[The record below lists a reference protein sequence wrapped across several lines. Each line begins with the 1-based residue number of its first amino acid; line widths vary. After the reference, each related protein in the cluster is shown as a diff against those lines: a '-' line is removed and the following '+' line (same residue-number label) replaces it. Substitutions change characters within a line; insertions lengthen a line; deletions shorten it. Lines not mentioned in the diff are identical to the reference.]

1 MHIKLELKL
10 MFDIVMFNAV
20 HVLKINIM
28 SKDMNS
34 ELRNALY
41 GRSSVFVGTF
51 ETPTERIV
59 YHILHETMR
68 AGKTLI
74 WVCLRDTPD
83 TIFSKFESYELS
95 MKGLENHVWF
105 VDATIIGDKNP
116 NQQTFR
122 CKSMDYACIIMEVIR
137 ILKNCPASLLMLDN
151 IGILA
156 ALDRIDVIVR
166 PLKYLD
172 TRIRAEKGGLV
183 TLLANKAPPG
193 SVEAEL
199 LGLIDVIIMVNETD
213 IHAKV
218 GSKELSIP
226 FCFTGSELILGSVDA
241 DKDLQ
246 ELFSLTPDEKKK
258 LELEVEEKA
267 NFYGEKSY

>member
-1 MHIKLELKL
+1 
-10 MFDIVMFNAV
+10 
-20 HVLKINIM
+20 M

-41 GRSSVFVGTF
+41 GRSSVFVGAL

-68 AGKTLI
+68 AGKTVI

-83 TIFSKFESYELS
+83 TIFSKLKSYELS
-95 MKGLENHVWF
+95 MQGLETHLWF
-105 VDATIIGDKNP
+105 VDATIIGDRSP
-116 NQQTFR
+116 NQQTLR
-122 CKSMDYACIIMEVIR
+122 CKPLDYACIIMEVS
-137 ILKNCPASLLMLDN
+137 KVMKKYPASLLMLDN

-156 ALDRIDVIVR
+156 ALDRIDAIVR

-172 TRIRAEKGGLV
+172 TKIRADGGGLV
-183 TLLANKAPPG
+183 TLLANRAPPG

-199 LGLIDVIIMVNETD
+199 LGLIDVIIMVNETK
-213 IHAKV
+213 IEARV

-246 ELFSLTPDEKKK
+246 ELFSLTPEEKKK

-267 NFYGEKSY
+267 HLYGETSN